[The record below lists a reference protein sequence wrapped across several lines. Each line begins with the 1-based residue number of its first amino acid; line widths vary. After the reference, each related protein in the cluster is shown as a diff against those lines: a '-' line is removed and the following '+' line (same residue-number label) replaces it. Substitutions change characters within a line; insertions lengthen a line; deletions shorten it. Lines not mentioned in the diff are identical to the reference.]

1 MSNLKC
7 VLISAVWLGLNAHAQ
22 VLTPSGPGPQPQL
35 AGGVS
40 NSAASGTTG
49 PNALTPKWGEGL
61 LELDFLRKLREFLET
76 DPFDFKA
83 FEAAFGVPLEA
94 YPPTAQFP
102 EGGWGIGSVRF
113 KHPFGMT
120 FNNRSRGGVYWS
132 FSPTRNTSYVAMEF
146 VKMPPA
152 GKREGDGLPCIR
164 PEQIKQVFD
173 DGWVGET
180 SYREIRVHMVT
191 TLVPGQQ
198 GYKWRAETPQ
208 EVWMNYPI
216 ESCVPR
222 LSVSFKRLPQHP
234 AVK

>member
-1 MSNLKC
+1 MSNLKR

-22 VLTPSGPGPQPQL
+22 VPTQSGPGPQSL
-35 AGGVS
+35 FTGGDRS
-40 NSAASGTTG
+40 SSATGTTG
-49 PNALTPKWGEGL
+49 PSALPPKWGEGVQ
-61 LELDFLRKLREFLET
+61 ELDFLRKLRVFLET

-83 FEAAFGVPLEA
+83 FELVFGVGFNPD
-94 YPPTAQFP
+94 PPNGP
-102 EGGWGIGSVRF
+102 NPGGSWGMNETRRAF
-113 KHPFGMT
+113 PFGQT
-120 FNNRSRGGVYWS
+120 FNNRSVGGVRWS
-132 FSPTRNTSYVAMEF
+132 FDSSRNTSYVAMEF

-198 GYKWRAETPQ
+198 GYK
-208 EVWMNYPI
+208 
-216 ESCVPR
+216 
-222 LSVSFKRLPQHP
+222 
-234 AVK
+234 